1 MAKYKVTNPGAPIEA
16 DYWIDIPIR
25 DPETNKDAVDSE
37 GRILVTRKVTRT
49 LNLQEYNQI
58 KAKLPNYDKL
68 LTDYAAYTTENDKQ
82 LKIVSEMATT
92 STNKVTTLTE
102 TVNNHDLQI
111 NALYAKINAIQGID
125 IDDFKLVTET
135 NIKNIKSSYLPL
147 VGGTLTGS
155 LRVQGNETEVDLLAD
170 NPSVGSIYLYATK
183 TAKGI
188 GAIGTNNVF
197 ARLADITPDNV
208 ITFYGSLN
216 GNATSSTKTTN
227 DSVDRNIVNT
237 YALKSHYPDRIGIN
251 WDTTFKGYVN
261 LTVDQT
267 TFGLITTANIAQ
279 QAVNYANT
287 CNKANSATTAGSANT
302 AVSCT
307 NANHAVNADTAI
319 VADRAD
325 KANIADKATKDSS
338 NNIIIDTYATKSSV
352 ASVNTTAA
360 DAAKKA
366 TDAYNAAIGVKTIA
380 DNANNAAVVA
390 QNTANN
396 AYNTAVDAGK
406 AAATAN
412 TAATNANNAAVSAS
426 KAASDANT
434 AATNAYNTA
443 TSANTAAV
451 NANNNANARVH
462 LTSAQTVTA
471 QHNFSNGVKVSGYLI
486 TVG

>member
-58 KAKLPNYDKL
+58 KAKLPSYDKL
-68 LTDYAAYTTENDKQ
+68 LTDYAAYTTENDRQ
-82 LKIVSEMATT
+82 LQIVSEMATT

-135 NIKNIKSSYLPL
+135 NIKNIKNSYLPL

-155 LRVQGNETEVDLLAD
+155 LRVQGNETEVNLLTN

-183 TAKGI
+183 TAKGL

-197 ARLADITPDNV
+197 TCLADITPDN
-208 ITFYGSLN
+208 IATFYGSLN

-237 YALKSHYPDRIGIN
+237 YALKSHYPDRISIN

-267 TFGLITTANIAQ
+267 TWGLITTANIAQ
-279 QAVNYANT
+279 QAVNYANS

-319 VADRAD
+319 VADRAS
-325 KANIADKATKDSS
+325 KANIADKATRDSS
-338 NNIIIDTYATKSSV
+338 NNIIIDTYATNNYV
-352 ASVNTTAA
+352 ASVNTTAT

-366 TDAYNAAIGVKTIA
+366 TDAYNAAISVKTVA
-380 DNANNAAVVA
+380 DNAAHAAVVA
-390 QNTANN
+390 QGTANN
-396 AYNTAVDAGK
+396 AYNTAVNAGN
-406 AAATAN
+406 AAAAAN
-412 TAATNANNAAVSAS
+412 TAAI
-426 KAASDANT
+426 
-434 AATNAYNTA
+434 
-443 TSANTAAV
+443 
-451 NANNNANARVH
+451 NANNNANSRVH
-462 LTSAQTVTA
+462 LTSAQTITA
-471 QHNFSNGVKVSGYLI
+471 QHNFSNGVQVSGYLI
-486 TVG
+486 TIG